1 MGTFQPQTSQT
12 NRENCSRAPSWRARR
27 AALVTVPPSWRVMFT
42 FLFLYCSMRIGSF
55 QSSLG
60 SKSGTFPFSAFSRIR
75 RSRSSC
81 TRSLYLIRLR
91 HFSRGR
97 IIAKNEELALLRAS
111 QKPFSL
117 LSADSASFCN
127 CFSSFCSKFIF
138 CFSSGCLSR
147 KRHFVWDVHGALV
160 HLGRKCPCLW
170 QTPHTRPLSAD
181 SCCRSF
187 CSPVSLESSSSA
199 LWTNTRLI
207 WTFSAKSNF
216 SLSSGVCW
224 WGWADCGEA
233 ASKGCLGGKQDAPGS
248 VWHL

>member
-12 NRENCSRAPSWRARR
+12 NRENCSRH
-27 AALVTVPPSWRVMFT
+27 RVKEQEGRLSSLSHAVGVYMFT

-97 IIAKNEELALLRAS
+97 ITEKNEVLALLRAS

-117 LSADSASFCN
+117 LSTDSASFCN
-127 CFSSFCSKFIF
+127 CFSSFCSTFIF
-138 CFSSGCLSR
+138 CVSSGCLSR
-147 KRHFVWDVHGALV
+147 KRHFV
-160 HLGRKCPCLW
+160 
-170 QTPHTRPLSAD
+170 
-181 SCCRSF
+181 
-187 CSPVSLESSSSA
+187 
-199 LWTNTRLI
+199 
-207 WTFSAKSNF
+207 
-216 SLSSGVCW
+216 
-224 WGWADCGEA
+224 
-233 ASKGCLGGKQDAPGS
+233 
-248 VWHL
+248 